1 MLPVQTRWDRR
12 RPMFKVIVCATDGS
26 ETADRGLP
34 FARELAS
41 GDGCTLVVVHA
52 KEHNRRRPAQRVPG
66 ACRRRRARGHG
77 RATRVIAPAR
87 RRCAVKPAARMGSW
101 WPMADR
107 AHGVR
112 MVAAGSSGGRC
123 PADRS
128 PRPVDAAV
136 GPAQRADVALPLVQR
151 FVRAGWDRERPAEVV
166 DRFESLASHP
176 VRQVVEEH
184 GCVFGTVP

>member
-1 MLPVQTRWDRR
+1 MDVELEHGLHDLLMNVTDSDPIVTGKIALAPVPKEFPDYYTGLARMEEERR
-12 RPMFKVIVCATDGS
+12 EPTHAERDVRRGRPYRLLYG
-26 ETADRGLP
+26 
-34 FARELAS
+34 
-41 GDGCTLVVVHA
+41 
-52 KEHNRRRPAQRVPG
+52 Q
-66 ACRRRRARGHG
+66 HG
-77 RATRVIAPAR
+77 GATRVIAPAR

-107 AHGVR
+107 AHGY
-112 MVAAGSSGGRC
+112 GSWLRVLPKRRC

-151 FVRAGWDRERPAEVV
+151 FVRAGWDREHPAEVV